1 MACSSRVRRLH
12 RIIACGDEPELW
24 HLPCLAER
32 TQAVFRLVVCD
43 DCADFGYGY
52 EVSLRLPGV
61 LRDACP
67 TDRYRPSY

>member
-24 HLPCLAER
+24 HLP
-32 TQAVFRLVVCD
+32 
-43 DCADFGYGY
+43 DFGYGY
-52 EVSLRLPGV
+52 DVSLRLPGV